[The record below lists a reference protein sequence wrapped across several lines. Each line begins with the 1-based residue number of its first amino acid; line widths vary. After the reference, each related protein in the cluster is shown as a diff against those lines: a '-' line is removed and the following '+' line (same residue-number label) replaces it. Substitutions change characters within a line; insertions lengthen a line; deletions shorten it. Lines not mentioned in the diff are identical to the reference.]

1 VLGEWAAGR
10 VNSSHELFK
19 QSEFDRMTATD
30 LYDDEAM
37 RLLVVLASFTTV
49 VSLATP
55 AQAEPSGLDATFLT
69 ELNNAG
75 ITYQSGPDAIKIGR
89 RACQLMDQGHPQPD
103 VVKSMTEQNPGFT
116 TDAATKF
123 AEIAEG
129 VYCPQHLGASPAPQQ
144 PPPPQAGVPPYFPWP
159 ALPAAP

>member
-1 VLGEWAAGR
+1 
-10 VNSSHELFK
+10 VNSSHELSK
-19 QSEFDRMTATD
+19 QSEFDRITATD
-30 LYDDEAM
+30 LYEDEAM
-37 RLLVVLASFTTV
+37 RLLVVLASFATV

-55 AQAEPSGLDATFLT
+55 AQADPSGNDSNLDATFLT

-129 VYCPQHLGASPAPQQ
+129 VYCPQHLGGSPAPQQ